1 MTFPH
6 LGKHASG
13 ALVGGLCLMLAAC
26 GGSDDDNG
34 NSAGNSGDNN
44 AALAA
49 PTATLLSSRPEY
61 VSGGNTLIDITLPAL
76 PAGTAAPTL
85 KVTVNDVDASGAF
98 KADPANPGHMIGL
111 VSGLKDGDNSISASY
126 GGTPAT
132 LKVTNYP
139 IVGPMFSGPRIT
151 PFVCQTGTL
160 SLPDGTH
167 LQGKPDDPTCSAPTN
182 VQYVYRSTANTYKP
196 LADPK
201 TLPADLATIT
211 KANGE
216 TVPYIVRVETTTI
229 DRGISQI
236 TMLFDPARDAEPSPT
251 ARPRNWNGRLV
262 YGHGTGCVGG
272 WYIQGGAWGYNPLND
287 TWLSRGYA
295 VASNTLN
302 HPTNSCN
309 PVVSGEAATM
319 TKEYFIER
327 YGAPAFTMTVGTSG
341 GAYSSLQLADTFP
354 GLFDGV
360 FVDATFPDALA
371 IAMSGMDA
379 HLLSNYFL
387 GGSTSAASFTPAQQA
402 AVSGYANPTAMVA
415 NGNQMGRTD
424 PVPGRTAPT
433 FTGVGNYASAVFNSA
448 VPTGL
453 RYNPTG
459 ASRNFAGARPTVFDA
474 NVNVYGK
481 AKNPLDP
488 SGTSTYALRPY
499 DNVGVQYGLKALN
512 AGLITPAQFLDLNQA
527 VGGYDIDANPV
538 PTRSVGDAGAMQ
550 RAYQAGLMLS
560 GGGGLASLPIM
571 DTTAIY
577 SEDTSN
583 YHMQWEH
590 FAVRERLIQA
600 NGNADN
606 QVMWRGGPAASPI
619 STGNALAISTFEQW
633 MEKIVSDKAAG
644 NALEKVLRNKPAAA
658 VDGCF
663 DASSKFIAEKQTL
676 GVNNSTCNTLFPS
689 YTMPRYQAGGP
700 IAANVFKCQLKPVS
714 AADYTVTFT
723 APELARLNAIFPSGT
738 CDWTKPGVSQT
749 KVQPW
754 PSVGPSALNRIFDVT
769 AQQ

>member
-1 MTFPH
+1 MKSFQLRRH
-6 LGKHASG
+6 VSG
-13 ALVGGLCLMLAAC
+13 AVLGSLCLIIAGC
-26 GGSDDDNG
+26 GGSD
-34 NSAGNSGDNN
+34 NN
-44 AALAA
+44 DESNTPAIAA
-49 PTATLLSSRPEY
+49 PTATLLSSRAEY
-61 VSGGNTLIDITLPAL
+61 VSGGNALVDISLPAV
-76 PAGTAAPTL
+76 PAGTAAPAL
-85 KVTVNDVDASGAF
+85 KVVLNDADVSSAF

-111 VSGLKDGDNSISASY
+111 VSGLKDGDNNLTATY
-126 GGTPAT
+126 GGSPAA
-132 LKVTNYP
+132 LKLTNYP

-151 PFVCQTGTL
+151 PFICQTATL
-160 SLPDGTH
+160 ALPDGTR
-167 LQGKPDDPTCSAPTN
+167 LQGQPNDPTCSAPTN
-182 VQYVYRSTANTYKP
+182 VQYAYRSSANTFKP
-196 LADPK
+196 LPDPK
-201 TLPADLATIT
+201 ALPADLATIT

-216 TVPYIVRVETTTI
+216 TVPYIVRVETMTI

-236 TMLFDPARDAEPSPT
+236 TMLFDPSKDSDPSPT

-309 PVVSGEAATM
+309 AVLSGEAATM

-327 YGAPAFTMTVGTSG
+327 YGVPAFTMTVGTSG
-341 GAYSSLQLADTFP
+341 GAYSSLQLADAFP

-387 GGSTSAASFTPAQQA
+387 GGSGSAATFTSAQQA
-402 AVSGYANPTAMVA
+402 AVSGYANPLTLVA

-424 PVPGRTAPT
+424 PVPGRSAPT
-433 FTGVGNYASAVFNSA
+433 FPGVGNYAPAVWNAA
-448 VPTGL
+448 VPTAL

-459 ASRNFAGARPTVFDA
+459 ASPNFAGARPTVFDA
-474 NVNVYGK
+474 SVNIYGK
-481 AKNPLDP
+481 ARNPLDP
-488 SGTSTYALRPY
+488 SGASSYALRPY
-499 DNVGVQYGLKALN
+499 DNVGVQYGLSALN
-512 AGLITPAQFLDLNQA
+512 AGAITPTQFLDLNES
-527 VGGYDIDANPV
+527 VGGFDTDANPV
-538 PTRSVGDAGAMQ
+538 PARSVGNAGAMQ

-560 GGGGLASLPIM
+560 GSGGLASLPIM

-606 QVMWRGGPAASPI
+606 QVMWRGGPSTAPI

-633 MEKIVSDKAAG
+633 MEKIVADKAAG
-644 NALEKVLRNKPAAA
+644 SAIEKVLRNKPAAA

-663 DASSKFIAEKQTL
+663 DPSLKFIAEKQTL
-676 GVNNSTCNTLFPS
+676 GVNDSTCNTLFPS

-700 IAANVFKCQLKPVS
+700 LAANVFKCQLKPVS
-714 AADYTVTFT
+714 AADYKVTFSG
-723 APELARLNAIFPSGT
+723 PELARLNAIFPSGT
-738 CDWTKPGVSQT
+738 CDWTKPGVGQT
-749 KVQPW
+749 RVVTW
-754 PSVGPSALNRIFDVT
+754 PSVGPSAANRIFDVT